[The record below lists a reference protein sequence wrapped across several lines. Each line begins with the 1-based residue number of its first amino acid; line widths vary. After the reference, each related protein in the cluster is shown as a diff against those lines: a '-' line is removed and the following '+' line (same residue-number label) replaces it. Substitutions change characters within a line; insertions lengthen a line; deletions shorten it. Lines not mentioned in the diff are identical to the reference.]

1 MFLYLKR
8 ETQLWDYCSLVRVVG
23 YVNCYTKCGQWLSLN
38 ILYSFIKQIFITCL
52 PRDRHDSRPCGH
64 EQTTQVQILPSCS
77 SQYIEWF
84 VFYRSLWP
92 LSEELTIQV
101 GWRWAWMEAGSK
113 AGQQDIGSGWVVGG
127 LAMGQTDCSLTD
139 WLDMKVSRRKES
151 RMI

>member
-1 MFLYLKR
+1 M
-8 ETQLWDYCSLVRVVG
+8 RVVG

-52 PRDRHDSRPCGH
+52 PCDRHDSRPCGH

-92 LSEELTIQV
+92 LSEELTIK
-101 GWRWAWMEAGSK
+101 S
-113 AGQQDIGSGWVVGG
+113 
-127 LAMGQTDCSLTD
+127 LAEFKILSVNLAQLLLTD
-139 WLDMKVSRRKES
+139 DCRKVSDRLYL
-151 RMI
+151 